1 MEFKPFP
8 MYVGYNTKVTE
19 YEHGKR
25 GKGPTAEVMNWLAEV
40 DIKWQFKWHVPEMDN
55 TVSLDEYMKQTKLSL
70 NEYMKLTKEIV
81 ATSGGTFY
89 FDSEEDRLLFCLRW
103 LSGEKNPKIIY
114 QMGLT

>member
-25 GKGPTAEVMNWLAEV
+25 GKGPNAEVMNWLAESN
-40 DIKWQFKWHVPEMDN
+40 ISWQFNWSVPE
-55 TVSLDEYMKQTKLSL
+55 LDSNVSL
-70 NEYMKLTKEIV
+70 NEYAKQTIKIV

-103 LSGEKNPKIIY
+103 LSGEKDVRYTYKY
-114 QMGLT
+114 F